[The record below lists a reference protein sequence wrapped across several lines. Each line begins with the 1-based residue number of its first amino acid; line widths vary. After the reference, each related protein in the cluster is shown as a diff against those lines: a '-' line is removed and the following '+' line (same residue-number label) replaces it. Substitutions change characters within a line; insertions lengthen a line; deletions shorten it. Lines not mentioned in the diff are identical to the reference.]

1 MGLICNINTKLK
13 LMIDN
18 YDKLPLGKFLELRD
32 MDMEGMGEIDIQ
44 VAIIS
49 ILSGISEDDIMDMP
63 IPEYKKL
70 VSKTKF
76 LTTQPT
82 PNKKVPNTI
91 SMDGKEYDVI
101 LEVERM
107 SAGQYIDY
115 QTYIGYREER
125 YLPHILST
133 IIIPKGE
140 KYGQTDLASTIKT
153 IEEHL
158 PISVAVSLSAFFLN
172 KWRSLTKATLTY
184 LILKMRMMMMKTRNK
199 REKVMMR
206 KAMREMA
213 TLKNSIKD
221 GVGLGWQ

>member
-1 MGLICNINTKLK
+1 
-13 LMIDN
+13 MIDN

-32 MDMEGMGEIDIQ
+32 IDMEGMGEIDLQ

-49 ILSGISEDDIMDMP
+49 ILSDISEDDIMDMP

-70 VSKTKF
+70 VSKTRF

-82 PNKKVPNTI
+82 PQKKVPKTI

-184 LILKMRMMMMKTRNK
+184 LTLKMRLMMMKTKNK
-199 REKVMMR
+199 REKAMMR

-221 GVGLGWQ
+221 GVGLGWL